1 MRFLF
6 RQHHEILT
14 LPTVFTVFD
23 VILASV
29 DKLRYLLYNNNFSLT
44 SLAINDKMFLQL
56 NNKYKLKKG
65 AFINAKT
72 IILSQ

>member
-1 MRFLF
+1 MKLLIKSRNPYSPNGFRCFLY
-6 RQHHEILT
+6 
-14 LPTVFTVFD
+14 
-23 VILASV
+23 SV
-29 DKLRYLLYNNNFSLT
+29 DKIIYLLYNKKFRLT

>member
-1 MRFLF
+1 MKLLIKSRNPYSPNGFHYFLY
-6 RQHHEILT
+6 
-14 LPTVFTVFD
+14 
-23 VILASV
+23 SV
-29 DKLRYLLYNNNFSLT
+29 DKIIYLLYNKKFRLT

>member
-1 MRFLF
+1 MV
-6 RQHHEILT
+6 T
-14 LPTVFTVFD
+14 L
-23 VILASV
+23 I
-29 DKLRYLLYNNNFSLT
+29 

>member
-1 MRFLF
+1 MKLLIKSRNPYSPNGFHCFLY
-6 RQHHEILT
+6 
-14 LPTVFTVFD
+14 
-23 VILASV
+23 SV
-29 DKLRYLLYNNNFSLT
+29 DKIIYLLYNKKFRLT